1 MPVTAGGRRAAKL
14 AEAEAHPAYAE
25 WEAKLA
31 EARMICPQWPEEFG
45 GQGMDAVRGAVLN
58 EEFYRAG
65 VPRVTRGMGEWL
77 VGPSVMVHGTPEQ
90 RAYFLPRIISGE
102 DTYCQGFSEPGH
114 GSDLAGVQ
122 TRGVVEG
129 DELVIT
135 GQKVWTSGAGRANRM
150 FLLCRTD
157 PDAPKHAGLSY
168 VLIDFTGPGVQYQ
181 PIKQMSGAAEFYE
194 DFLDGVRTPLFFVIG
209 GLNHG
214 WRVAMTTLGHERGGR
229 ATVAHLGFEREF
241 WQLTETARK
250 RGKTADPLIRQQL
263 AWAYTQVELMR
274 FSGLRTLAQ
283 VAAGRPPGP
292 EASVAKLF
300 WSEYHKRLGEIA
312 MTIEGADGLLR
323 PDGDGYPVSAWQSVF
338 LSSRAGTIYSGTSEI
353 QRNIIG
359 ERALGLPEGAEPV
372 MTEPGPA
379 HHGAARE
386 LVTPERLRAF
396 FAPRSIALVGA
407 SDNSGWARFIV
418 ASCATTGFPGPLTAV
433 HPRATGAFG
442 LPVVPSLRDLAE
454 PAELAFILTPV
465 QAVEGVLD
473 DMGAAGIPNA
483 VVLASGYRE
492 VGEAGRSLEDALLDR
507 AVANGVTMLGPNCL
521 GFVNAH
527 SRSAPYALALPP
539 PLIAGPVGVA
549 LQSGALASVVLAFAK
564 AHAIGLSLLTSMGNE
579 AMMKTADVLDY
590 LVEDEATRVICLF
603 LEEIGDPARFAQVA
617 EKADRGGQA
626 DRRAEGRLEPGRPAG
641 RAGAYR
647 LGGRRRRGGR
657 RGAAPAQ
664 RHPGH
669 QPGGVA
675 DHRGGPRLQPL
686 AARAADGRADPVRR
700 LLRHHRRRGQRPGRG
715 HPGLLGRD
723 GGGDR
728 RAAAAVR
735 QRAQPAG
742 RHRLRRAGQPVRE
755 EGPADHGGLRAR
767 HRGAGPEPGLRA
779 VLRGDAARGPAAGR
793 GRGRHAG
800 DPGRLAGRDGW
811 APRRSRSSPSPPPA

>member
-1 MPVTAGGRRAAKL
+1 MELDLGPEIAEFRAELRDWIAAEAPAPLAGLADWNMPVTAGGRRAAKL

-65 VPRVTRGMGEWL
+65 VPRVTRSMGEWL

-359 ERALGLPEGAEPV
+359 ERALGLPKEPK
-372 MTEPGPA
+372 
-379 HHGAARE
+379 
-386 LVTPERLRAF
+386 
-396 FAPRSIALVGA
+396 RS
-407 SDNSGWARFIV
+407 
-418 ASCATTGFPGPLTAV
+418 
-433 HPRATGAFG
+433 
-442 LPVVPSLRDLAE
+442 
-454 PAELAFILTPV
+454 
-465 QAVEGVLD
+465 
-473 DMGAAGIPNA
+473 
-483 VVLASGYRE
+483 
-492 VGEAGRSLEDALLDR
+492 
-507 AVANGVTMLGPNCL
+507 
-521 GFVNAH
+521 
-527 SRSAPYALALPP
+527 
-539 PLIAGPVGVA
+539 
-549 LQSGALASVVLAFAK
+549 
-564 AHAIGLSLLTSMGNE
+564 
-579 AMMKTADVLDY
+579 
-590 LVEDEATRVICLF
+590 
-603 LEEIGDPARFAQVA
+603 
-617 EKADRGGQA
+617 
-626 DRRAEGRLEPGRPAG
+626 
-641 RAGAYR
+641 
-647 LGGRRRRGGR
+647 
-657 RGAAPAQ
+657 
-664 RHPGH
+664 
-669 QPGGVA
+669 
-675 DHRGGPRLQPL
+675 
-686 AARAADGRADPVRR
+686 
-700 LLRHHRRRGQRPGRG
+700 
-715 HPGLLGRD
+715 
-723 GGGDR
+723 
-728 RAAAAVR
+728 
-735 QRAQPAG
+735 
-742 RHRLRRAGQPVRE
+742 
-755 EGPADHGGLRAR
+755 
-767 HRGAGPEPGLRA
+767 
-779 VLRGDAARGPAAGR
+779 
-793 GRGRHAG
+793 
-800 DPGRLAGRDGW
+800 
-811 APRRSRSSPSPPPA
+811 